1 MAHIPD
7 GVLSAPV
14 LLGGAGLA
22 AGGLAW
28 GLRQLDEAAIP
39 TTAIL
44 AATFF
49 VVSLVAVPLGPTS
62 VHPLLGGLMGLML
75 GLRAFPAIFVGLVLQ
90 AVLFGV
96 GGLASLGVNTVT
108 MALPGVLLAAAA
120 RPFLAGASPNRLFV
134 VGALVGALAPLGTIG
149 GVALALAASSSDYLP
164 SLPVILL
171 TGLPLAGVEAGLTG
185 LVLRGLGRIRPDLLT
200 PRREVAA

>member
-75 GLRAFPAIFVGLVLQ
+75 GVRAFPAIFVGLVLQ

-108 MALPGVLLAAAA
+108 MALPGVLLAAVA

-164 SLPVILL
+164 TLPVILL
-171 TGLPLAGVEAGLTG
+171 TGLPLAGVEAVLTG

-200 PRREVAA
+200 PCRERMA